1 MEQAPGFKILVR
13 AREARAP
20 DRLLTVCEALRGAI
34 LLPKF
39 SVLSLRMAILL
50 LMIFGLAVLSLLA
63 KVYCDARP
71 KVESCH
77 ETVWWLSLMLCHP
90 GIPDSRLPCGHS
102 VEASVLYGSLRSRVL
117 SGSAY
122 RNLSRERED
131 ASTAAA
137 EDGFSF

>member
-1 MEQAPGFKILVR
+1 M
-13 AREARAP
+13 
-20 DRLLTVCEALRGAI
+20 

-63 KVYCDARP
+63 KVYCNARP
-71 KVESCH
+71 KAESCH